1 MTIGCL
7 CCNAQIFDMLNS
19 DIYRG
24 RVKLVSEFM
33 ERFNGDEKNPYID
46 PNADEIDKINLCQ
59 LFNIDFILK
68 NRSENEPKAF
78 QFVDSVLNHDVKLH
92 YSNPDWYAKTT
103 CIATF
108 KGKEV
113 KFDLFL
119 VVEPRGNDMY
129 KWVIA
134 DVDGDI
140 FDLKPSKSSDQ
151 IMLLPNEHESNFMR
165 LYSIT
170 NGKDDL
176 ITLYSISDNNTERL
190 TVFNTL
196 VYYGLLNIEY
206 IDDVEFTFLQ
216 VPGYLF
222 TIREFEREST
232 NSGWLIDSWFPI
244 SNEEKSLM
252 LEKLYGGCYAELIL
266 KRNNLNMVNSID
278 EPVQEINALQMVE
291 TFVKSLSKYIEDR
304 DISNL
309 DTIENLVKGRY
320 SFRISD
326 NISDNL
332 ANFFR
337 GKSAKSYTLENLINW
352 LGHPK
357 SQIKSITANNIK
369 IVDNDIIKSK
379 FAENFSLVECDIST
393 TGDLEIQEH
402 VIFFIYQ
409 NQIAAIKI
417 ISNCI

>member
-7 CCNAQIFDMLNS
+7 CCNAQVFDMLNS
-19 DIYRG
+19 DLYRG

-59 LFNIDFILK
+59 LFNIDLILK

-78 QFVDSVLNHDVKLH
+78 QFVDSVLNHDVKLY
-92 YSNPDWYAKTT
+92 YSNPDWFAKTT

-176 ITLYSISDNNTERL
+176 ITLYSISDNNTDRL

-216 VPGYLF
+216 VPGYVF

-232 NSGWLIDSWFPI
+232 NSGWLIDSWLPI

-266 KRNNLNMVNSID
+266 KRNNLNMVNSIE
-278 EPVQEINALQMVE
+278 EPEQEINALQMVE
-291 TFVKSLSKYIEDR
+291 TFVTSLSNYIEDR

-326 NISDNL
+326 DICKNL
-332 ANFFR
+332 ARFFKY
-337 GKSAKSYTLENLINW
+337 KSAESYTLEYLITW
-352 LGHPK
+352 LGNTK
-357 SQIKSITANNIK
+357 SPIKSISANNIK

-379 FAENFSLVECDIST
+379 FAEKISLVECDIST

-409 NQIAAIKI
+409 NQIAAIRI
-417 ISNCI
+417 ISDCI